1 MNNFIKLNIWSGL
14 CNQLLPLVSCIYFGK
29 KYNKK
34 VIFNSKSLWV
44 CELNTTKFFLSD
56 FFKFPEICEERKV
69 LLDKKDCSY
78 HIQTT
83 RNNYVNQ
90 IKTIQLN
97 DNKNIYISNV
107 VHLIG
112 TENDETHLYNPQP
125 TKNIKKTPYL
135 LEIQKIL
142 KNIDLIDE
150 IKKKIKETTDIIDDN
165 VIGIHFRSRDGGFT
179 VNNKYKLENFI
190 NKLSSNKKIYLSSDD
205 HNTEQYI
212 KDKFK
217 ERIITMKNPFGGN
230 IINKTNN
237 SKHSI
242 MNGICEIYILSKCN
256 EFYGTKSSS
265 FTFTSWLLSDNKIL
279 NFWN

>member
-1 MNNFIKLNIWSGL
+1 MNNFIKINIWSGL

-34 VIFNSKSLWV
+34 IIFNSKPLRV
-44 CELNTTKFFLSD
+44 CGHINKFFLSD
-56 FFKFPEICEERKV
+56 FFIFPEICEEKKEI
-69 LLDKKDCSY
+69 LDKKDCSY
-78 HIQTT
+78 YIETK
-83 RNNYVNQ
+83 NEIYVNQ
-90 IKTIQLN
+90 IKTNHLN
-97 DNKNIYISNV
+97 DDKGIYISNV

-112 TENDETHLYNPQP
+112 TENDNTHLYNPQP
-125 TKNIKKTPYL
+125 TQNIIKTTYL

-142 KNIDLIDE
+142 KNIGLIDE
-150 IKKKIKETTDIIDDN
+150 IKNKIKETSNFIDNN
-165 VIGIHFRSRDGGFT
+165 VIGIHFRSQDGGFI

-190 NKLSSNKKIYLSSDD
+190 NKLPSNKKIYLSSDD

-230 IINKTNN
+230 TISKTDN

-242 MNGICEIYILSKCN
+242 MNGICEIYILSKCDA
-256 EFYGTKSSS
+256 FYGTKSSS
-265 FTFTSWLLSDNKIL
+265 FTLTAWILSENKIL